1 MFQKVLLCDVARLVI
16 WKILDFLSIAEEF
29 IIEVDYSGT
38 TVPCSV
44 MVSLIPKP
52 SFHPWNVDI
61 QLTKPG

>member
-16 WKILDFLSIAEEF
+16 WKMPDFLSIAEGF

-38 TVPCSV
+38 TATCSV
-44 MVSLIPKP
+44 MASLIPNP

-61 QLTKPG
+61 EPTKPG